1 MTTVFCF
8 GQGDI
13 QDLIYVPFAEGAED
27 VCTYYTPDCDQ
38 GFYTKEYHQ
47 NVNRTSGGSGG
58 LGAAGSGEGSLGA
71 TGEVVMVD
79 KSGMGLGAGGVVM
92 VDKSGMGLGAGGVVM
107 VDKSGMGGAGAG
119 GSDMVM
125 VDQSGGFLVDAQT
138 GETIG
143 KSEGALVLGKEGV
156 PVSIYMQD
164 CPLTAFILK
173 HIYTFANQYVKA
185 LAIHQR
191 FIQ

>member
-1 MTTVFCF
+1 MTVFCF

-58 LGAAGSGEGSLGA
+58 FGATGSGEGSMGA

-92 VDKSGMGLGAGGVVM
+92 VDKSGMDLGAGGVVM
-107 VDKSGMGGAGAG
+107 VDKSGMGGASAGGMVMVDKSAAGAG
-119 GSDMVM
+119 GGDMVV

-164 CPLTAFILK
+164 CPLTALI
-173 HIYTFANQYVKA
+173 
-185 LAIHQR
+185 
-191 FIQ
+191 

>member
-58 LGAAGSGEGSLGA
+58 FGAAGSGEGSLGA

-107 VDKSGMGGAGAG
+107 VDKSSMGLGAGGVVMVDKSGMGGAGAG
-119 GSDMVM
+119 GGDMVM

-156 PVSIYMQD
+156 PVSIFMQD
-164 CPLTAFILK
+164 RPLTAFI
-173 HIYTFANQYVKA
+173 
-185 LAIHQR
+185 
-191 FIQ
+191 